1 MHLHSAADF
10 IDIVLPEHCPSTS
23 GDTCLKH
30 ADCVVQSNTELAFWC
45 PLRQANSSID
55 NTMHVQCSSSQDVE
69 IAPIPNMYSEMRRP
83 MQRYYLLLRK
93 CSGLAAL

>member
-30 ADCVVQSNTELAFWC
+30 ADCVVQSNTELPSGVRCA
-45 PLRQANSSID
+45 RQIQA
-55 NTMHVQCSSSQDVE
+55 
-69 IAPIPNMYSEMRRP
+69 
-83 MQRYYLLLRK
+83 
-93 CSGLAAL
+93 